1 MPKRKD
7 YGAEGQEGDQAHAEA
22 MKEFGILEFGAS
34 HVQETTIDMRMNY
47 VGLFGHWLKL
57 NKYGKY
63 VKICKRGRNECACTC
78 AKRFEPP
85 LSHGLSHRMSDH
97 DEDPAAAARRGR
109 A

>member
-47 VGLFGHWLKL
+47 VGLFEQWLKL

-63 VKICKRGRNECACTC
+63 VKYVREGGMSVRVRVQND
-78 AKRFEPP
+78 
-85 LSHGLSHRMSDH
+85 LSHR
-97 DEDPAAAARRGR
+97 
-109 A
+109 

>member
-1 MPKRKD
+1 MSKRKD

-63 VKICKRGRNECACTC
+63 VKTW
-78 AKRFEPP
+78 
-85 LSHGLSHRMSDH
+85 GLAQGLNKGILFVSL
-97 DEDPAAAARRGR
+97 
-109 A
+109 

>member
-57 NKYGKY
+57 NKYGKH
-63 VKICKRGRNECACTC
+63 VEWQI
-78 AKRFEPP
+78 
-85 LSHGLSHRMSDH
+85 SHGAHASPSCH
-97 DEDPAAAARRGR
+97 EDAWSC
-109 A
+109 